1 MAYPATPPST
11 EENVQI
17 NAYTHALTL
26 FAIIIGIRSM
36 SGGIGKNELSAKE
49 TMLKIQEEYLCSAF
63 SSVQLYRYLKNFIY
77 LVGVEGIEPTPPK

>member
-11 EENVQI
+11 EEIVQI
-17 NAYTHALTL
+17 NAYIHAFNLL
-26 FAIIIGIRSM
+26 AIIIGMSRM

-63 SSVQLYRYLKNFIY
+63 LSVQL
-77 LVGVEGIEPTPPK
+77 